1 MGKISKKRKEA
12 LSKYDR
18 EALHSLQD
26 ASEIVKK
33 ITNAKF
39 DSSVD
44 LDVKLGV
51 DPRQANQM
59 VRGTTSL
66 PHGLGKEVRVLALV
80 TPDKEQRLKMLVRIM
95 LDWTSTLLK

>member
-12 LSKYDR
+12 LAKVEKDKLYSLS
-18 EALHSLQD
+18 EASDL
-26 ASEIVKK
+26 VKAV
-33 ITNAKF
+33 TFTKF

-59 VRGTTSL
+59 VRGVAVS
-66 PHGLGKEVRVLALV
+66 
-80 TPDKEQRLKMLVRIM
+80 
-95 LDWTSTLLK
+95 STRYR